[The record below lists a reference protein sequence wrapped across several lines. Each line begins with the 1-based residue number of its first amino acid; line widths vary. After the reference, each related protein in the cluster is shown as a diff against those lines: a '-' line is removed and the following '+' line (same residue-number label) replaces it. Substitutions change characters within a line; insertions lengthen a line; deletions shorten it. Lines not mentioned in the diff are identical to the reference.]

1 MCVDCVLVFCVS
13 VGIMS
18 DTQHAV
24 VSCDYIQT
32 YYSWSNCVCTVF
44 QFFTVCMEYM
54 YPTWCA
60 VPSVMASHL
69 CLESGAT
76 ERPVSLTKQVPT
88 TGGVCVYACVCNGI
102 T

>member
-24 VSCDYIQT
+24 VSCDYIQM

-44 QFFTVCMEYM
+44 QFFTVWQE
-54 YPTWCA
+54 
-60 VPSVMASHL
+60 
-69 CLESGAT
+69 
-76 ERPVSLTKQVPT
+76 
-88 TGGVCVYACVCNGI
+88 
-102 T
+102 

>member
-32 YYSWSNCVCTVF
+32 YYSWSNCVYTVF
-44 QFFTVCMEYM
+44 QFFTVWQE
-54 YPTWCA
+54 
-60 VPSVMASHL
+60 L
-69 CLESGAT
+69 CK
-76 ERPVSLTKQVPT
+76 V
-88 TGGVCVYACVCNGI
+88 
-102 T
+102 